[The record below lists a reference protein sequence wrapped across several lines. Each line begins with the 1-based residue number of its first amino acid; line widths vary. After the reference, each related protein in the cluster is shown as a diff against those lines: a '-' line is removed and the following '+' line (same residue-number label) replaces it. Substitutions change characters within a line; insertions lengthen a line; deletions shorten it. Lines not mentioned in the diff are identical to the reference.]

1 MDATGRFSSNLYSV
15 FDVLSCQVLTG
26 VLKSPNTATFI
37 MNLSP
42 FTRFGI
48 VNFGLAL
55 VLIFWAYAG
64 FEIST
69 ILAEEIGNQAEQFQK
84 T

>member
-1 MDATGRFSSNLYSV
+1 
-15 FDVLSCQVLTG
+15 
-26 VLKSPNTATFI
+26 
-37 MNLSP
+37 
-42 FTRFGI
+42 
-48 VNFGLAL
+48 
-55 VLIFWAYAG
+55 LIFWAYAG